1 MAVGKMK
8 NVSKNNDE
16 VSNIRTLINNN
27 IIINYNYDDKCDKT
41 HGNTCKSCFYT
52 Q

>member
-1 MAVGKMK
+1 MAVGKVK

-16 VSNIRTLINNN
+16 LSNIRTLINNN
-27 IIINYNYDDKCDKT
+27 IIINYNYDKCDKT
-41 HGNTCKSCFYT
+41 YDNTCKSYFYT